1 MQQDET
7 RADLVIAIA
16 RSRAEATRADLGRIQ
31 AAIEETR
38 NSIRRSLKLLAE
50 LDNSRDVGR

>member
-7 RADLVIAIA
+7 RADLVIAMA

-50 LDNSRDVGR
+50 LDNSRDGGR

>member
-7 RADLVIAIA
+7 RAELVIAMA

-50 LDNSRDVGR
+50 LDNSRDGGR